1 MSTRDGAFH
10 KNCALGRRPVVRT
23 AEGEA
28 RVTCR
33 GQRAPI
39 PERRVVAVASVRRL
53 SSYQTMKILWV
64 NQYFLHPTERGGQI
78 RSMGILKPLHA
89 RHEVHYAA
97 LEDPMSSVGRDM
109 AHTFCTKA
117 YAIPHPVVSRHSPA
131 AALQVAHHLAFS
143 DLPLAVTRYK
153 SAALLNTVRE
163 LTTRESFDAVICDF
177 AASAVNM
184 PTLAGAVLFQ
194 HNVETTIFERH
205 ASHATTPLHRWFYS
219 VQAERM
225 HRYEQR
231 VCRES
236 AHVIAV
242 SPLDADRMRS
252 MFGVTNVS
260 DVATGV
266 DVASLVHDGPRTPTT
281 DFVFVGSMDWLP
293 NIDGM
298 LWFAADI
305 LPLIRARK
313 PDCTVTIVGRRP
325 DARLLALAAA
335 DPRITVTGTVD
346 DVRPYLWNA
355 RAAILPL
362 RIGGGTR
369 MKVYESMA
377 AGVPMVST
385 AVGME
390 GLACV
395 PGQDIIVSDAPEGF
409 AAACIE
415 MLDNL
420 ELADRIAA
428 NAFALVDRECS
439 WEAVSQQFES
449 VLHQVASTRR

>member
-1 MSTRDGAFH
+1 
-10 KNCALGRRPVVRT
+10 
-23 AEGEA
+23 
-28 RVTCR
+28 
-33 GQRAPI
+33 
-39 PERRVVAVASVRRL
+39 
-53 SSYQTMKILWV
+53 MKILWV

-97 LEDPMSSVGRDM
+97 LEDPTSSVGREM
-109 AHTFCTKA
+109 AHMFCSRA
-117 YAIPHPVVSRHSPA
+117 YPIPHPVVSRYSPA
-131 AALQVAHHLAFS
+131 IALQIAGHLALS
-143 DLPLAVTRYK
+143 DLPLAVTRYQ
-153 SAALLNTVRE
+153 STALLETVRR
-163 LTTRESFDAVICDF
+163 LQARERFDAVVCDF
-177 AASAVNM
+177 AASGVNM

-205 ASHATTPLHRWFYS
+205 AEHAKTPLHKWFYGL
-219 VQAERM
+219 QASRM
-225 HRYEQR
+225 RRYEER

-242 SPLDADRMRS
+242 SPVDADRMQS
-252 MFGVTNVS
+252 MFGISHVS
-260 DVATGV
+260 AVATGV
-266 DVASLVHDGPRTPTT
+266 DVDSLVHPGPRTPTT

-298 LWFAADI
+298 LWFAEEI
-305 LPLIRARK
+305 LPLLRARK
-313 PDCTVTIVGRRP
+313 PDCSVAIVGRRP

-346 DVRPYLWNA
+346 DVRPYLWGS
-355 RAAILPL
+355 RVAILPL

-385 AVGME
+385 SVGME

-395 PGQDIIVSDAPEGF
+395 PGRDIIVDDTPHGF
-409 AAACIE
+409 AARC
-415 MLDNL
+415 L
-420 ELADRIAA
+420 EVLGSQALSESIAA
-428 NAFALVDRECS
+428 SAFDLVSRECS
-439 WEAVSQQFES
+439 WDAVSRQFEDILLS
-449 VLHQVASTRR
+449 VSAGRD